1 MRLTLIFQQAVYK
14 RFVTVLLLLA
24 LTASVSLYVY
34 ISNTS
39 RYTNRSMQLIVKKL
53 GHNLIILPDSTNPLD
68 VYWCTDKQTL
78 FTEDVAVRLADDHEL
93 ASRYFVSVL
102 QTRLTRNDNIF
113 LLTGIGIA
121 QRSDETAEK
130 GNMIRPVRKGEARLG
145 AMAAKQLRRATGD
158 TLQIN
163 GDTYKIESIVKEKG
177 NEDDYRIYIPL
188 AILQSILHQKGQ
200 IHYILAFLCQHGSNV
215 EKTIKNETA
224 MLKNLVPEMKLI
236 TKTDLIQGRALARQ
250 TTDRTLYYLLGLIL
264 IVTILIII
272 ISGAQEVAE
281 RRKETGILIAM
292 GTGRSYILSLYF
304 IKIGI
309 LALLSSVTGFIIGSA
324 LAVYWTSV
332 FLVTETAEV
341 AYQWADLPKISLL
354 TLLTS
359 LAAESIPLFSLF
371 RSDPSSIL
379 MEE

>member
-272 ISGAQEVAE
+272 ISCAQEVAE

>member
-272 ISGAQEVAE
+272 ISAQEVAE